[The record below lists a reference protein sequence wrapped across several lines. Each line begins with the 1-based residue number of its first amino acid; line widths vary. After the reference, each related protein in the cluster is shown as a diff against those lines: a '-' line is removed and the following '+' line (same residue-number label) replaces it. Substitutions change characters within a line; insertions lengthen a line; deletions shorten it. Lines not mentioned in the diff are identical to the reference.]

1 MSPRATERDGD
12 GGVMLVFPLY
22 ALEYFI
28 MITKQ
33 RDNKESET
41 KKTSKFPNIVRPQ

>member
-1 MSPRATERDGD
+1 MMM
-12 GGVMLVFPLY
+12 GVYAFVPFC

-33 RDNKESET
+33 RDNKESEI
-41 KKTSKFPNIVRPQ
+41 KKTSEFPNIARPQ

>member
-12 GGVMLVFPLY
+12 GGIMLVFPLC

-33 RDNKESET
+33 RDNKENET
-41 KKTSKFPNIVRPQ
+41 KKTSEFPNIIRLQ

>member
-1 MSPRATERDGD
+1 
-12 GGVMLVFPLY
+12 MLDCPFY

-33 RDNKESET
+33 KDNKESKT
-41 KKTSKFPNIVRPQ
+41 KKTSKFPILARP

>member
-1 MSPRATERDGD
+1 M
-12 GGVMLVFPLY
+12 MLVFPLC

-41 KKTSKFPNIVRPQ
+41 KKTSEFPNIVRLQ